1 MYVKGKEKLTS
12 AGDGLEHSVRVC
24 SVLVYPVLS
33 PGACAKVTAN
43 NQHSELLSPPEK
55 KKTTHKTKLQRNP
68 QVLLEQVLA
77 GFSCQEMAHK
87 ALC

>member
-55 KKTTHKTKLQRNP
+55 KKQHTKQNYRETHKFYLSR
-68 QVLLEQVLA
+68 
-77 GFSCQEMAHK
+77 C
-87 ALC
+87 